1 VITSTINESWFEWIW
16 CKKVLETTIVRNGH
30 TPQLHLEERDVGA
43 EAESFL
49 HYSPYHAWWS
59 DQNDRSYQSSSLRLP
74 SAEALMI
81 LENLSPV
88 WSRSA
93 KAYDI
98 WNERL
103 IIYSYNFTL
112 HTNSDLRFA
121 LSIILELIYRRLS
134 TLYLD
139 TNYVHN
145 YEYICSPSIIFFH
158 THQLNNHCKGTHRL
172 AIVVWLFL

>member
-1 VITSTINESWFEWIW
+1 MVIPHSCTWRKEMWGQKQNLFSIILHIMHDDPTRMTGLIS
-16 CKKVLETTIVRNGH
+16 
-30 TPQLHLEERDVGA
+30 LHLCG
-43 EAESFL
+43 FL
-49 HYSPYHAWWS
+49 QLKLLWYWKIFHLCGLV
-59 DQNDRSYQSSSLRLP
+59 QLK
-74 SAEALMI
+74 LMTFEMI
-81 LENLSPV
+81 
-88 WSRSA
+88 
-93 KAYDI
+93 
-98 WNERL
+98 ERL